1 MSGLIEGFLGRQAD
15 TKKSRTP
22 AVWDRWQSITGLILA
37 CFILCHMV
45 FTSTIL
51 FGKGAFNAVVG
62 FAEAKFLFGE
72 ATWWITNA
80 IAAVIFAIFITHA
93 FLAMR
98 KFPANYAA
106 YRAFKAHK
114 MRMKHC
120 DTTLWWFQFW
130 TGFLLF
136 FFAAAHILMIVF
148 GPKITAD
155 LAIARFGQLHLF
167 YFVLLIFVV
176 THASIGI
183 YRLYMKWISI
193 DGTKAEIQRKR
204 ALIKKTV
211 FIVWG
216 AFFLLSI
223 IADFKWLSLE

>member
-1 MSGLIEGFLGRQAD
+1 MLGRIEGFTGRSID
-15 TKKSRTP
+15 GKKSRIM
-22 AVWDRWQSITGLILA
+22 ALQDVAQSISGLILA
-37 CFILCHMV
+37 CFMLCHMI
-45 FTSTIL
+45 FTGTIL
-51 FGKGAFNAVVG
+51 IGKGAFEGVVH
-62 FAEAKFLFGE
+62 FAEPGGIYFV
-72 ATWWITNA
+72 TNIVA
-80 IAAVIFAIFITHA
+80 FVIFVIFVIHA

-120 DTTLWWFQFW
+120 DTTLWWVQFW
-130 TGFLLF
+130 TGFFLF

-216 AFFLLSI
+216 VFFLLSI

>member
-1 MSGLIEGFLGRQAD
+1 
-15 TKKSRTP
+15 
-22 AVWDRWQSITGLILA
+22 
-37 CFILCHMV
+37 
-45 FTSTIL
+45 
-51 FGKGAFNAVVG
+51 
-62 FAEAKFLFGE
+62 
-72 ATWWITNA
+72 
-80 IAAVIFAIFITHA
+80 
-93 FLAMR
+93 
-98 KFPANYAA
+98 
-106 YRAFKAHK
+106 
-114 MRMKHC
+114 MKHC

-204 ALIKKTV
+204 AFIKKAV